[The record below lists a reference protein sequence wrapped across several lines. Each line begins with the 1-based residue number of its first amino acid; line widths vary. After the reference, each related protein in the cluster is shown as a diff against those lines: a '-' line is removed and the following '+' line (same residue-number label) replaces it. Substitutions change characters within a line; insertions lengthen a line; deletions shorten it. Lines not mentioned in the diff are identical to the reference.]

1 MQSNELDAALID
13 WYEERPAQ
21 EYPHNIVLW
30 KSANGATW
38 TLVKYDS
45 SGVACTI
52 EQVSIP
58 VPKGSGSRRD
68 IGQFSDLTAHW
79 RVCFSYS

>member
-1 MQSNELDAALID
+1 MQSNELEAALID

-52 EQVSIP
+52 EQ
-58 VPKGSGSRRD
+58 GTNWAGSRYFVDFRD
-68 IGQFSDLTAHW
+68 ANGQ
-79 RVCFSYS
+79 